1 MSWLALAQFPSAPT
15 PFARNSHRL
24 WVGVIVLLLVTA
36 IAIPISGLS
45 VDFKS
50 NPMLLVVASLYG
62 AAIWFYSF
70 IRRDERLVQ
79 PLIAAAQLFLI
90 LLTGLLLSY
99 AVATLAPPYRDAELL
114 AIDQWLGFDR
124 PSYVALLTN
133 QPWKE
138 RLCNLVYLSMLPQV
152 AVTPFA
158 LIFTNR
164 IERLQWFAAAYGL
177 ALVATIAIF
186 TFMPAV
192 GAFVYFDITPE
203 QYATLPADLY
213 TPAKTLD
220 ALRSGA
226 MKTISLSNLE
236 GLIAFPSFHTAAA
249 LLYAWAMWPVK
260 PLRWIV
266 VPLNAAMIGTTP
278 ICGAHYVVD
287 VIAGFGVAAGSVGAS
302 RMFIQARPTQ
312 IGQSV
317 ARAAPSTA

>member
-1 MSWLALAQFPSAPT
+1 MSWHTLAQFPSAPT
-15 PFARNSHRL
+15 PFARNSQRL
-24 WVGVIVLLLVTA
+24 WIGVIVVLLVTG
-36 IAIPISGLS
+36 IAIPLSGLS
-45 VDFKS
+45 IDLKS
-50 NPMLLVVASLYG
+50 NPMLLVASSLYSV
-62 AAIWFYSF
+62 AIWFYSF

-79 PLIAAAQLFLI
+79 PLITVAQLFLV

-99 AVATLAPPYRDAELL
+99 AVTTLAPPYRDAQLL

-124 PSYVALLTN
+124 PSYVDLLTN
-133 QPWKE
+133 RPWKV
-138 RLCNLVYLSMLPQV
+138 RVCDLVYLSMLPQV
-152 AVTPFA
+152 AVVPFA
-158 LIFTNR
+158 LIFTHR

-177 ALVATIAIF
+177 ALVATIVIF

-203 QYATLPADLY
+203 QYATLPPDIY

-226 MKTISLSNLE
+226 MKTVSLSNLE

-249 LLYAWAMWPVK
+249 LLYAWALWPIK
-260 PLRWIV
+260 SLRWIV

-278 ICGAHYVVD
+278 IGGAHYLID

-302 RMFIQARPTQ
+302 RMFIQVCPTL
-312 IGQSV
+312 SV
-317 ARAAPSTA
+317 APALPSTA